1 MSPTLDKADLSALYT
16 MFKGEVGLRKS
27 TQALS
32 YPTPQYWFSWD
43 RKMSSLL
50 LPMRGFGV
58 NPRDVEY
65 DDYSDWSNAR
75 TKLEQ
80 LQVRC
85 PYKTIVCDSLTS
97 MADSALSQTMKTK
110 KGATRSSGA
119 AAGKIVGGI
128 AVNELEDFMAESSAL
143 MELISLTKD
152 ISSYHHVNV
161 ILIAHVIQA
170 EYKSTT
176 GQTHMS
182 RTIVTAGKRVA
193 PKIPGYCQEVYHF
206 NIKKGFAES
215 QMGQYSL
222 LTVHTGDDFAR
233 TSLPLPAEIVFNDE
247 PIYTKYILPAINKLK
262 DDVKGDSIE
271 ESTPKPNPST
281 NSFTP
286 KEK

>member
-1 MSPTLDKADLSALYT
+1 MSPTLDKADLSALYS
-16 MFKGEVGLRKS
+16 MFKGEPGLRKS

-50 LPMRGFGV
+50 LPMKAFGV

-65 DDYSDWSNAR
+65 DDYDDWSKPR

-80 LQVRC
+80 LQINC
-85 PYKTIVCDSLTS
+85 KYKTIICDSITS

-110 KGATRSSGA
+110 KGVTRASGS
-119 AAGKIVGGI
+119 AAGRNVGGI
-128 AVNELEDFMAESSAL
+128 AVNEIEDFMAESSAL

-170 EYKSTT
+170 EYKSQ
-176 GQTHMS
+176 GGVTHMS

-206 NIKKGFAES
+206 NIKPGFKEGAGGS
-215 QMGQYSL
+215 YSL

-233 TSLPLPAEIVFNDE
+233 TSLPLPAEIIFNDE
-247 PIYTKYILPAINKLK
+247 PIYPTYILPAINKLK
-262 DDVKGDSIE
+262 GDITE
-271 ESTPKPNPST
+271 ESKPIPPTST
-281 NSFTP
+281 FTP
-286 KEK
+286 ITKEK

>member
-1 MSPTLDKADLSALYT
+1 MSPTLDKADLSALYS
-16 MFKGEVGLRKS
+16 MFKGEPGLRKS

-50 LPMRGFGV
+50 LPMKGFGV
-58 NPRDVEY
+58 DPKLVEY
-65 DDYSDWSNAR
+65 DDYDDWSKACQ
-75 TKLEQ
+75 KMEQ
-80 LQVRC
+80 LQVNC
-85 PYKTIVCDSLTS
+85 KYKTIVCDSLTS
-97 MADSALSQTMKTK
+97 MADCALSQTMRVK
-110 KGATRSSGA
+110 KGESR
-119 AAGKIVGGI
+119 GKVVGGI
-128 AVNELEDFMAESSAL
+128 NVSGIEDFMAESSAL

-170 EYKSTT
+170 EYKSTD

-215 QMGQYSL
+215 QRGQYSL

-247 PIYTKYILPAINKLK
+247 PIYGRYILPAINQLK
-262 DDVKGDSIE
+262 NDVKGDAIE
-271 ESTPKPNPST
+271 ESKPKPSNPST
-281 NSFTP
+281 FTIQS